1 MKIGKKRIPLKKE
14 YLATILDSIAD
25 GVFTVD
31 RDWRI
36 TSFNRAAERIT
47 GFKREEAIGQYCY
60 EIFRS
65 DHCLERC
72 PLRETMETGKEIV
85 NKEVRVLDRFN
96 RTVPVSVS
104 TAVLR
109 NERGEIIGGVETF
122 RDLSLLKEL
131 EEEIREKY
139 TFQDM
144 VSRNPRMMELFRILP
159 DIAQSDVT
167 VLIVGE
173 SGTGKEL
180 FAHAIHKLSRR
191 KDGPLIKV
199 NCSALPETLL
209 ESELFGYVRGAFTD
223 AKKDKP
229 GRFKLAEGGTIF
241 LDEIGDVSVAV
252 QVKLLRVIEQK
263 EFEPL
268 GATYTEKVDVRIIAA
283 TNRDLEEMV
292 KDGRFREDLYYRLNV
307 MKVELPPLRERRDD
321 IPLLVEHFIQKY
333 NKKMGKEI
341 EGVSEEA
348 MRLLLNH
355 TYPGNV
361 RELENILEH
370 AFILCKGRIIL
381 PEHLPHYLHAK
392 APSLPAASL
401 REWER
406 EMIKEALRRSGGNI
420 TRAARELGIHRT
432 TLWRKMKKYH
442 LT

>member
-1 MKIGKKRIPLKKE
+1 VKTGKRKIPLKKE

-31 RDWRI
+31 RNWRI

-47 GFKREEAIGQYCY
+47 GFEREEAIGQYCY

-241 LDEIGDVSVAV
+241 LDEIGDVSAAV

-292 KDGRFREDLYYRLNV
+292 KAGRFREDLYYRLNV

-355 TYPGNV
+355 PYPGNV
-361 RELENILEH
+361 RELENIMEH
-370 AFILCKGRIIL
+370 AFILCKSRIIL
-381 PEHLPHYLHAK
+381 PEHLPHYLYAK
-392 APSLPAASL
+392 TPSLPAASL
-401 REWER
+401 KEWER
-406 EMIKEALRRSGGNI
+406 EIIKEVLRRSGGNI

-432 TLWRKMKKYH
+432 TLWRKMKRYQ

>member
-1 MKIGKKRIPLKKE
+1 VKTGKRKIPLKKE

-31 RDWRI
+31 RNWRI

-47 GFKREEAIGQYCY
+47 GFEREEAIGQYCY

-241 LDEIGDVSVAV
+241 LDEIGDVSAAV

-292 KDGRFREDLYYRLNV
+292 RAGRFREDLYYRLNV

-355 TYPGNV
+355 PYPGNV
-361 RELENILEH
+361 RELENIMEH

-381 PEHLPHYLHAK
+381 PEHLPHYLYAK
-392 APSLPAASL
+392 TPSLPAASL
-401 REWER
+401 KEWER
-406 EMIKEALRRSGGNI
+406 EIIKEVLRRSGGNI

-432 TLWRKMKKYH
+432 TLWRKMKRYQ

>member
-209 ESELFGYVRGAFTD
+209 ESELFGYVKGAFTD

-420 TRAARELGIHRT
+420 TSAARELGIHRT